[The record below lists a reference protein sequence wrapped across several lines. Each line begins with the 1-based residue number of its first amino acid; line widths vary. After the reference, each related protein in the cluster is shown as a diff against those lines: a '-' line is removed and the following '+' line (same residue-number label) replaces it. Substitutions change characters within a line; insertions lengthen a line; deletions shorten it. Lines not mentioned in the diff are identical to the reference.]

1 MIKVQKTIEIWL
13 KKLIPLKNHQNFYK
27 YSKNVLKLLWT
38 PKSHLKFSKIPLK
51 ILTFYLKTPLQSHP
65 HPINIVNFIKHPPFH
80 SLSKIDIDSDKHK
93 KKAMNANFIATFS
106 SLLLHFISSNV
117 NWHLETMFS
126 LASVEKV
133 CIFNMILSC
142 YIVQWFI
149 ACILHAKGFYWQF

>member
-1 MIKVQKTIEIWL
+1 MKKYWTFFGKIKSFCVFCTNLIFLSDKSSKNYWNLIEKINSSKKSSEFL
-13 KKLIPLKNHQNFYK
+13 KC
-27 YSKNVLKLLWT
+27 SKNVLKLLWN

-51 ILTFYLKTPLQSHP
+51 ILTFYLKTFLQSHP

-117 NWHLETMFS
+117 NWHFETMFFFSRFGWKS
-126 LASVEKV
+126 LH
-133 CIFNMILSC
+133 F
-142 YIVQWFI
+142 
-149 ACILHAKGFYWQF
+149 